1 MFRLAKYLKP
11 FIPMILIAI
20 VLLFIQAMADLSLPD
35 YMSNIV
41 NNGIQQGGIVNAVPD
56 ALRQSEMN
64 KLVIFM
70 SPENKAEI
78 IKDYKLIDKNS
89 SEYDKYLKDYPQLG
103 KESVYVLN
111 KIDSQEINKINPVMG
126 RAFVAVSGIE
136 KIISN
141 PSEAASAGKMLGIDL
156 SKIPAGATPDQIFG
170 MLANLPSGQIQ
181 KIQSAIDKQFGT
193 IGDKLIIQMAVVS
206 VKAEYSALGMNINSI
221 RNSYILRTGLIML
234 LLTLLS
240 AVSTVAVGYF
250 AARTAGGLS
259 RDLRKK
265 VFDKVE
271 NFSNAEFDKFST
283 ASLITRSTND
293 ITQIQMLV
301 IMLMRIVLYAP
312 ILGIGGIFRALA
324 KSTSMS
330 WIIAVAII
338 VLLSIILVVFSIA
351 LPRFRIIQKLID
363 RLSLVTR
370 ENLSGMMV
378 IRAFNTQKFEEDR
391 FDRANI
397 DLTST
402 NLFINRIMVIMMP
415 IMMLIMNGLS
425 LLIIW
430 VGAHQVAQSNM
441 QVGDMMAFLQ
451 YAMMIVMAFLMMSI
465 MFIMVP
471 RASVSA
477 GRVAEVLES
486 SSIINDPKDA
496 KQFDSTLY
504 GVVEF
509 KNVSFR
515 YPGAEEDVLH
525 DVSFTTKPGQTT
537 AFIGSTGS
545 GKSTI
550 VNLILRF
557 YDVTGGNI
565 LVDGADAKEVI
576 QYDLRNKI
584 GYVPQQSIL
593 FSGTIESNLRYADEN
608 ASDEK
613 IRSAVEVAQAM
624 EFINDKPEGFKTEIS
639 QGGKNVSGGQNQRL
653 SIARALVKNPE
664 ILILDDC
671 FSALDFKTD
680 KALRKALKT
689 YSKQGT
695 IIIVAQRVGTVRN
708 AEQIIVLD
716 EGKIAGKGTHKELME
731 LNGEYAALYNE
742 QESLEGLKETA

>member
-206 VKAEYSALGMNINSI
+206 VKAEYSALGMNINSM

-565 LVDGADAKEVI
+565 LVDGADAKEVT

-689 YSKQGT
+689 YSRQGT

-716 EGKIAGKGTHKELME
+716 DGKIAGKGTHKELME
-731 LNGEYAALYNE
+731 SCDTYREIALS
-742 QESLEGLKETA
+742 QFSKEELA

>member
-89 SEYDKYLKDYPQLG
+89 SEYDKYLKDYPQLD
-103 KESVYVLN
+103 KEPVYVLN
-111 KIDSQEINKINPVMG
+111 KIDTQEINKINPVIG

-689 YSKQGT
+689 YSRQGT

-716 EGKIAGKGTHKELME
+716 DGKIAGKGTHKELME
-731 LNGEYAALYNE
+731 SCDTYREIALS
-742 QESLEGLKETA
+742 QFSKEELA

>member
-206 VKAEYSALGMNINSI
+206 VKAEYSALGMNINSM

-689 YSKQGT
+689 YSRQGT

-716 EGKIAGKGTHKELME
+716 DGKIAGKGTHKELME
-731 LNGEYAALYNE
+731 SCDTYREIALS
-742 QESLEGLKETA
+742 QFSKEELA